1 MPRAALRVALLDWC
15 FQFEKSTMTLLA
27 SDFTGMGTFVLVGLC
42 VVLMAMVSYFGS
54 VRGHWS
60 GPVLASPLL
69 LGVLAFI
76 GMGLWE
82 APEPLGVVAMLI
94 PLSPLL
100 ILSGGSI
107 AVWMIR
113 RGAA

>member
-1 MPRAALRVALLDWC
+1 MI
-15 FQFEKSTMTLLA
+15 LLA
-27 SDFTGMGTFVLVGLC
+27 SDFSGMGTFVLVGLC
-42 VVLMAMVSYFGS
+42 LVVMAMVSYLGS

-76 GMGLWE
+76 GTGLWE
-82 APEPLGVVAMLI
+82 APEPIGVVTMLI

-100 ILSGGSI
+100 ILSVGSI

-113 RGAA
+113 RRAA

>member
-1 MPRAALRVALLDWC
+1 M
-15 FQFEKSTMTLLA
+15 LLA
-27 SDFTGMGTFVLVGLC
+27 SDFSGMGAFVLVGLC
-42 VVLMAMVSYFGS
+42 LVVMAMLSYFGS

-69 LGVLAFI
+69 LGVIALI

-82 APEPLGVVAMLI
+82 APEPIGVVWMLI

-113 RGAA
+113 RKAA